1 MRVSRAR
8 PDIRREVASIIA
20 SAQANVARVVGLGPL
35 ILFSSDSGDAWLLD
49 WQDETAVCLARVGVP
64 QDVGITETDR
74 DFAIEWTSDYAING
88 DTMTFRDTAGKAVEI
103 RGYPT
108 EAILQTARRLSQDR
122 RSGLTRS

>member
-1 MRVSRAR
+1 MRVSRAK

-49 WQDETAVCLARVGVP
+49 WQDESAVCLARVGVP
-64 QDVGITETDR
+64 QDVRLTETDR

-88 DTMTFRDTAGKAVEI
+88 DTMTFRDTSGKAVSI

-108 EAILQTARRLSQDR
+108 DAIMQTARRLAQD
-122 RSGLTRS
+122 